1 MSSRLLSVGVGLLAV
16 AVLGACSDIPLRER
30 EAATRD
36 RYLQYAG
43 APIDSFTWLG
53 RYDSWTAIDK
63 YQIVVWT
70 NINDAYLITV
80 EPPCEDLMFV
90 RRIGLTQTAHTV
102 NRRFDFVT
110 THGVDSRASW
120 KCMIKEIRPI
130 NYLKMK
136 QDARAAREAQK
147 AQPQP
152 KRE

>member
-1 MSSRLLSVGVGLLAV
+1 MSSRLLSMGIGLAALAV
-16 AVLGACSDIPLRER
+16 LSACSDIPLRQR

-63 YQIVVWT
+63 YQLVVWT

-80 EPPCEDLMFV
+80 EPPCEDLMFAN
-90 RRIGLTQTAHTV
+90 RIGLTQTAHTV

-110 THGVDSRASW
+110 THGWR
-120 KCMIKEIRPI
+120 CMIKEIRPI

-136 QDARAAREAQK
+136 QDARAQREAQQ
-147 AQPQP
+147 AQAGQQ
-152 KRE
+152 KQ